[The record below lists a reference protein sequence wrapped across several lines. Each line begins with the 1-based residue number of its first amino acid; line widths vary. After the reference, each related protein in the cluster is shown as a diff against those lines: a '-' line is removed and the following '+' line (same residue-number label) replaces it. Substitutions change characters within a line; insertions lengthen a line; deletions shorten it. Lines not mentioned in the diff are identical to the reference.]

1 MMNLELFNYFFAC
14 CVGKWETE
22 RTYHYLTTNEVERSH
37 TDFFVNPLTE
47 AIKLKVIADNQY
59 NLQNLSNINDY
70 PGFNLEF
77 HTISDK
83 GEQVSQNLNLMFV
96 PKIEKDGYLEGDY
109 LRDMAYQEA
118 KPIVSHFCFNLNRKE
133 LLMTTNYTRIVAV
146 DSITLINPNLR
157 IRKIINYLKPEPEQ
171 PLENVVLVG
180 FGVEKKQP

>member
-1 MMNLELFNYFFAC
+1 MNLELFNYFFDC
-14 CVGKWETE
+14 CVGSWETE
-22 RTYHYLTTNEVERSH
+22 RTYHYLSDNEVERSH
-37 TDFFVNPLTE
+37 TEFFVKPLTE

-59 NLQNLSNINDY
+59 NLQGVTNINNY

-77 HTISDK
+77 HTISEK

-109 LRDMAYQEA
+109 LRDKAYEEA
-118 KPIVSHFCFNLNRKE
+118 KPIVSRFRFNLNSKE
-133 LLMTTNYTRIVAV
+133 LLMTTNYTRIVSV

-157 IRKIINYLKPEPEQ
+157 IRKIINYVKPIEGQ
-171 PLENVVLVG
+171 PLENVALVG